1 MSSLKLSVRILG
13 IFLVALLTRFEPS
26 SGLYIG
32 RRHVNIV
39 NKLENHETLTIRCWQ
54 NSDDMGTRNLKYNEE
69 FKSAFTDLFSF
80 QHMNIE
86 CDMEFD
92 DGGTRRKGHF
102 LLYDSSLDVRTREC
116 YKWCNWA
123 VGTYG
128 LYAYDEVDNK
138 WDYELPWSSN
148 HRRPKDLCVCR
159 CAEMPPHGRYVSEPC
174 QDNACHKILATLST
188 V

>member
-1 MSSLKLSVRILG
+1 MSSLKLSVGILG

-26 SGLYIG
+26 LGLYIG

-54 NSDDMGTRNLKYNEE
+54 NSDDMGTRNLKYNDE

-86 CDMEFD
+86 CDMEFE

-102 LLYDSSLDVRTREC
+102 LLYDSSFDVRTREC

-128 LYAYDEVDNK
+128 LYAYDEIDNK
-138 WDYELPWSSN
+138 WDYELPWSSDL
-148 HRRPKDLCVCR
+148 RFQPK
-159 CAEMPPHGRYVSEPC
+159 AAQS
-174 QDNACHKILATLST
+174 ST
-188 V
+188 